1 MKRASKT
8 EKRIASQRQDDIA
21 REKRAKKKRGYTEE
35 KLNKALPSVPDAPK
49 PKDKPSLLRK
59 DADALDRDVHTLE
72 LENYRRRE
80 CGLPP
85 MSYGQARATGIL
97 SKNSRAKAEN
107 KNEADENSTEISGE
121 QVADRAMDR

>member
-8 EKRIASQRQDDIA
+8 EKRIAAQRQDDIA

-49 PKDKPSLLRK
+49 PRDKPGPLRK
-59 DADALDRDVHTLE
+59 DADALDRDVHVLE

-80 CGLPP
+80 HGLPP
-85 MSYGQARATGIL
+85 LSYGQARAAGIL
-97 SKNSRAKAEN
+97 SKNRAGNEN
-107 KNEADENSTEISGE
+107 KADENSTEISGE